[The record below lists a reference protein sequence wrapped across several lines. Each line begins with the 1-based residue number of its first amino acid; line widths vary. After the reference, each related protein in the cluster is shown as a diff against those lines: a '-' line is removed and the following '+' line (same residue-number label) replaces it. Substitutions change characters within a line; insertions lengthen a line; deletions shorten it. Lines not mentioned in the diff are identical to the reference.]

1 MKKKCKTNKQKNT
14 KNKIGYEALRK
25 VSSRSAPTSAFRDR
39 DAFLTFE
46 IDVLFNY
53 LAAVQ

>member
-1 MKKKCKTNKQKNT
+1 MKKKCKTNKKKNR
-14 KNKIGYEALRK
+14 IGYEALRK

-53 LAAVQ
+53 LTAVQ